1 MDDKKTSSL
10 RNKIFGDI
18 LLVMV
23 EEQFIDI
30 LFRNEQGTG
39 IKSLHNFWY
48 PNLPNIYCWNCI
60 HLSNYKKEVLFY
72 FQKYLCQFLST
83 NELSYLTNQLL
94 DLQLPKSLSS

>member
-1 MDDKKTSSL
+1 MDNKKTWSL
-10 RNKIFGDI
+10 RNKIFSDI
-18 LLVMV
+18 LLVIV

-30 LFRNEQGTG
+30 LFCNEQGIK
-39 IKSLHNFWY
+39 IKSLHNFWF
-48 PNLPNIYCWNCI
+48 PNLPYIYFGNSI
-60 HLSNYKKEVLFY
+60 HLIKKEVLCY